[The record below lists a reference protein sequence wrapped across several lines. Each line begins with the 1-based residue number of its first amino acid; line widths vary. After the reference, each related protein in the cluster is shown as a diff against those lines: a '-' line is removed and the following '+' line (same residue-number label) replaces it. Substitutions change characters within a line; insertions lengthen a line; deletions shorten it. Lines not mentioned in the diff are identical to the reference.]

1 MQKNQLSI
9 IIPAY
14 NEETRLPPTIKKTLQ
29 WADQTTLFDVEL
41 IIVDDG
47 SGDRTCDL
55 VREFAIKDSR
65 VRLIEETHVG
75 AMHAIIA
82 GFQAAKYSFVGNMDA
97 DCAVHPRE
105 YERLLPFVHETGI
118 AQGSR
123 VLRSGLQPVVKSLF
137 RKFLSLNFFILSRCA
152 FKNQVKD
159 PQIGF
164 RLFKKESVLK
174 IIPTL
179 RLWHDGL
186 KHGEIVFRAYGLGMT
201 VTEIPVLYIHNEDSR
216 CLPRGKVRAAFI
228 ALEAA
233 AALISLWFQCS
244 MDYQLGRLKR
254 SVTRGSYLV
263 WPFTLFS
270 AKDRKIN
277 HKFVH

>member
-1 MQKNQLSI
+1 MQKKQLSI

-14 NEETRLPPTIKKTLQ
+14 NEETRLPPTIKKVLQ
-29 WADQTTLFDVEL
+29 WANQTTVFDIEL

-47 SGDRTCDL
+47 SEDKTCNL
-55 VREFAIKDSR
+55 VREFADKDSR

-75 AMHAIIA
+75 PIHAILV
-82 GFQAAKYSFVGNMDA
+82 GFQSAKYPLVGNMDA
-97 DCAVHPRE
+97 DCAVHPKE
-105 YERLLPFVHETGI
+105 YESLLPFVNKTGI

-123 VLRSGLQPVVKSLF
+123 ILRRGLPPVTKSPL
-137 RKFLSLNFFILSRCA
+137 RKFLSLCYFVLLNAL

-164 RLFKKESVLK
+164 RLFRTETIRE

-201 VTEIPVLYIHNEDSR
+201 VTEISVLYIHNEDSR
-216 CLPRGKVRAAFI
+216 CVPKGKARTAFI

-233 AALISLWFQCS
+233 AAMISLWFQCS
-244 MDYQLGRLKR
+244 LDYQLGRLKR
-254 SVTRGSYLV
+254 SVTRGSYLA

-270 AKDRKIN
+270 VKDLK
-277 HKFVH
+277 KDS